1 MDITFI
7 YKNKQI
13 TTPNLEKKLKRMG
26 ITKEDITIIETP
38 PKKKEGAMIPMYP
51 IENFYFIK
59 KSSDCWECH
68 ISETPPTVYDVEYT
82 DKERKKMYE
91 RINN

>member
-26 ITKEDITIIETP
+26 ITKEDITIIDASNKP
-38 PKKKEGAMIPMYP
+38 KEGTMIPMYP

-59 KSSDCWECH
+59 KSSDCWECY

-82 DKERKKMYE
+82 NQERKKMYE

>member
-1 MDITFI
+1 
-7 YKNKQI
+7 
-13 TTPNLEKKLKRMG
+13 
-26 ITKEDITIIETP
+26 
-38 PKKKEGAMIPMYP
+38 MIPMYP

-59 KSSDCWECH
+59 KSSNCWECY
-68 ISETPPTVYDVEYT
+68 ISKTPPTVYDVEYT

>member
-26 ITKEDITIIETP
+26 ITKEDITIIDAP
-38 PKKKEGAMIPMYP
+38 NKPKEGAMIPMYS

-82 DKERKKMYE
+82 NQERKKMYE

>member
-1 MDITFI
+1 MEVTFI
-7 YKNKQI
+7 YQKKQI

-26 ITKEDITIIETP
+26 ITKEDIKIIETP

-51 IENFYFIK
+51 IEDFYFIK
-59 KSSDCWECH
+59 KSSNCWECH
-68 ISETPPTVYDVEYT
+68 ISKTAPTVYDVEYT